1 MKPLHT
7 PITEFSLLAI
17 DGYLREQIPLL
28 VEQRLQQSF
37 PGWIEPC
44 TDHSAPGSKAAS
56 SPAYSK
62 WLNER
67 LEQHWTTSVEPMIQQ
82 SVQAVVDQLHD
93 ALLARLTEALTPG
106 LKMLVKFNQAQ
117 ASITK

>member
-28 VEQRLQQSF
+28 VEQRLQRIF
-37 PGWIEPC
+37 PGWVEPC
-44 TDHSAPGSKAAS
+44 TDHLAPGSRTDW

-62 WLNER
+62 WLDER
-67 LEQHWTTSVEPMIQQ
+67 LKQHWTTSLEPKIQE
-82 SVQAVVDQLHD
+82 AVLAAMDQLSD
-93 ALLARLTEALTPG
+93 ALLVQLTEALTPQ
-106 LKMLVKFNQAQ
+106 LKTLVRAVLAQ
-117 ASITK
+117 ASIAK